1 MDEFQGAAYMIE
13 VEPLL
18 RPVGHIWPWVVAALG
33 VLIVVVGAVLF
44 SPDAGADAVSSG
56 PSPTWFG

>member
-1 MDEFQGAAYMIE
+1 MDEFQGTAYMIE

-18 RPVGHIWPWVVAALG
+18 RPVGHIWPWMVAALG
-33 VLIVVVGAVLF
+33 VLIIVVGAVLF
-44 SPDAGADAVSSG
+44 SPDAHADAVPSG